1 MRVLVTGATGF
12 VGSHTAAALA
22 SAGHDVRVLVRN
34 PARVPPALDPH
45 GVQAEVVVGDMTD
58 EATVR
63 SAVADCDAVVHA
75 AAQVGVGGGG
85 TVAEAN
91 LIGAQTVI
99 GAAID
104 AGVRRIV
111 FTSSVV
117 VHLPTDAPMIML
129 DAPLSE
135 PMSAYGA
142 TKVETE
148 RLIRRWQDDGHP
160 ITTVV
165 LGGIYGP
172 NAPDL
177 INSFTAILSAVE
189 QTMIVPPGGTTVIDV
204 RDVALLLTRIV
215 ERETQVP
222 RVLAG
227 GHFIEWDDWVVALER
242 ALGQPIASQRV
253 TTDELLALAR
263 ELSAAASP
271 HEPPALSEEA
281 AMVMI
286 SGVPLDD
293 HAWLTRFGVAL
304 TPLDQTFADVIAY
317 LRTIGR
323 LSLPEGCP

>member
-1 MRVLVTGATGF
+1 M
-12 VGSHTAAALA
+12 
-22 SAGHDVRVLVRN
+22 LVRN

-58 EATVR
+58 EAMVR
-63 SAVADCDAVVHA
+63 SAVADRDAVIHA
-75 AAQVGVGGGG
+75 AAQVGVSGGGPLG
-85 TVAEAN
+85 KAS

-111 FTSSVV
+111 FTSSVM
-117 VHLPTDAPMIML
+117 VHLPTDAPLITI

-142 TKVETE
+142 MKVETE
-148 RLIRRWQDDGHP
+148 RLIQQRQDAGHP

-172 NAPDL
+172 HAPDL

-189 QTMIVPPGGTTVIDV
+189 QLMVVPPGGTTVIDV

-215 ERETQVP
+215 ESDNHVP

-227 GHFIEWDDWVVALER
+227 GHFIEWADWVVALER
-242 ALGQPIASQRV
+242 VLGLPAELHVYPGACHGYQMAVDSRSLDRAVGTSRTGSPARFASYARAESFRGPSQSRGRPLV
-253 TTDELLALAR
+253 DRSTTGGSSRRYKTD
-263 ELSAAASP
+263 
-271 HEPPALSEEA
+271 
-281 AMVMI
+281 
-286 SGVPLDD
+286 GVP
-293 HAWLTRFGVAL
+293 
-304 TPLDQTFADVIAY
+304 
-317 LRTIGR
+317 
-323 LSLPEGCP
+323 